1 MKHETFEMDSVSSAA
16 LRSSMNA
23 TFQRNALLAAAGGI
37 ATAIVSATVLIM
49 FVVAPSP
56 AQLFAILAGLMVFG
70 GGASLLC
77 AALCARWAA
86 RIATDPL
93 ELVIGHLTMMGEIPP
108 TRPNW
113 RSARALTAAE
123 IREDVTAL
131 DRLFRSAQ
139 RRARANMN
147 ELNKAREL
155 ATAQN
160 EAKSQFLATMSHE
173 LRTPLNAILG
183 YAMLLQED
191 AEDSGN
197 KSAIADLERIQQAG
211 RNLLALINDILDLSR
226 IETGKAVVQRTIIDV
241 HDLVGQVVR
250 NHSGDEKDNGNKF
263 SIHIDEELGVIFGDG
278 PKLRQCLENLMSNA
292 FKFTHGGTIT
302 LSVKDAKT
310 EAFPAII
317 FSISDTGIGIGE
329 QDLTALFEAFEQGEN
344 HQTRRFG
351 GAGIGLA
358 ITRRLARLMGGDCWA
373 ESIVGQGST
382 FYLLIPNDHRK
393 DAAEEQQLLVD
404 HNGDGREGGG
414 KTVLVIEDDDD
425 SLQLMRRW
433 LGQMGFNVL
442 AANDSR
448 IGLESATTDH
458 PDLVLVDALM
468 PGISGYELLRQ
479 LRANS
484 HTASIPVV
492 VITVDDDPTRGLAAG
507 ASDYLRKP
515 IMKSELR
522 ALVELYCGKVSGE
535 VLIID
540 DDDAAAD
547 LIGRSVREIGFASRH
562 ATNGLEGLAM
572 ARESRPKAIVLDL
585 TMPELDGF
593 GVLDRLHADSGLR
606 EVPLIV
612 LSGRRISVEE
622 HRHLVAS
629 GHRYFVKG
637 ASTPRQIAQSL
648 KELVA

>member
-1 MKHETFEMDSVSSAA
+1 
-16 LRSSMNA
+16 
-23 TFQRNALLAAAGGI
+23 
-37 ATAIVSATVLIM
+37 
-49 FVVAPSP
+49 
-56 AQLFAILAGLMVFG
+56 
-70 GGASLLC
+70 
-77 AALCARWAA
+77 
-86 RIATDPL
+86 
-93 ELVIGHLTMMGEIPP
+93 
-108 TRPNW
+108 
-113 RSARALTAAE
+113 
-123 IREDVTAL
+123 
-131 DRLFRSAQ
+131 
-139 RRARANMN
+139 
-147 ELNKAREL
+147 
-155 ATAQN
+155 
-160 EAKSQFLATMSHE
+160 
-173 LRTPLNAILG
+173 
-183 YAMLLQED
+183 
-191 AEDSGN
+191 
-197 KSAIADLERIQQAG
+197 
-211 RNLLALINDILDLSR
+211 
-226 IETGKAVVQRTIIDV
+226 
-241 HDLVGQVVR
+241 
-250 NHSGDEKDNGNKF
+250 
-263 SIHIDEELGVIFGDG
+263 
-278 PKLRQCLENLMSNA
+278 MSNA

-393 DAAEEQQLLVD
+393 DAADEQQLLVD